1 MLSDMLAILGVPEDE
16 IVGQLVRSPELTA
29 HFHELLTE
37 IYSDTSLAEER
48 AVLCAQTQSTNEPRL
63 ESLLDENLKLILKI
77 RGAIKKALA
86 EVKYD
91 DYDTRE
97 MLKDL
102 VIKIQ
107 DGDLA
112 YTTYAFYGG
121 HADAQILLG
130 TVDYHEFVDN
140 LRFSP
145 ELQSVIA
152 TSDVYGSIPLDLANN
167 PYLTDEAQ
175 MALFRHEHPNARAF
189 LSRNTAANCPEM
201 LEAIWADKSEFAERN
216 RMDLVFSDRNLPPS
230 IVALIKQNPQLDL
243 IYRAKTDLEAEM
255 QMIQSAIESEDNGF
269 KYRVYH
275 CAKLLSEEA
284 VRLLEIH
291 DPIGLSSNRNKAKH
305 SGLMA
310 KLGVPMD

>member
-1 MLSDMLAILGVPEDE
+1 MNQDTITLINTSEDE
-16 IVGQLVRSPELTA
+16 IVGQLVQSPELTA
-29 HFHELLTE
+29 HFHELLAE
-37 IYSDTSLAEER
+37 IYSDTSLTEER
-48 AVLCAQTQSTNEPRL
+48 TNLCEQTQSTNEPHL
-63 ESLLDENLKLILKI
+63 ESLSNENLKLILKI

-102 VIKIQ
+102 VIKMQ

-145 ELQSVIA
+145 ELQSIIA
-152 TSDVYGSIPLDLANN
+152 MSDVYGSIPLDLANN
-167 PYLTDEAQ
+167 HSLTDEAQ
-175 MALFRHEHPNARAF
+175 MELFRHEHPNARAF
-189 LSRNTAANCPEM
+189 LSRNVTANCPEM

-216 RMDLVFSDRNLPPS
+216 RMDIVFSDRDLSPS
-230 IVALIKQNPQLDL
+230 IVALIKKNPQLDL
-243 IYRAKTDLEAEM
+243 IYRAKNDHEAEM
-255 QMIQSAIESEDNGF
+255 QMIQSAIESEDDGF

-284 VRLLEIH
+284 VRLIVAQNSPNLL
-291 DPIGLSSNRNKAKH
+291 GNKNRIKH